1 MCPDV
6 PVLWPTT
13 IRVLAALFLA
23 LFTATCQTAGER
35 PSVRLYQDYPGTEIR
50 HLGDY
55 YDDPRDSD
63 YGYIA
68 LLNGFDYLVRRGVDK
83 AAIREA
89 SIEGTRR
96 VGLIHLPHPL
106 NYDLWIKIEA
116 CPKRVHIR
124 TSYTG
129 SLLAVLDKG
138 GCLKGA
144 GS

>member
-1 MCPDV
+1 M
-6 PVLWPTT
+6 
-13 IRVLAALFLA
+13 RF
-23 LFTATCQTAGER
+23 AGRKLSGE
-35 PSVRLYQDYPGTEIR
+35 SLM
-50 HLGDY
+50 
-55 YDDPRDSD
+55 
-63 YGYIA
+63 IA
-68 LLNGFDYLVRRGVDK
+68 SSLVGRGVDK

-129 SLLAVLDKG
+129 SLLAVFDKG